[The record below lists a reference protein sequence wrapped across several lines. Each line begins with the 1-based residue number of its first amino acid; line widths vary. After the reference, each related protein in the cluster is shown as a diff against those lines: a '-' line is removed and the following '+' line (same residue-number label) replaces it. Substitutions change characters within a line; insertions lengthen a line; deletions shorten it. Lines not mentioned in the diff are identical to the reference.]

1 LREFPACEVTDTLLF
16 SYLTMIQSFVLEGG
30 RIVEENM
37 DLDALRLVLADKGL
51 HVWIDLENPTPEEAK
66 LVLED
71 MFHFHPLAIEDC
83 IQVGSL
89 PKIED
94 YDDYLFLVMNAVN
107 PKSKYALS
115 TIELNMFIGKE
126 FLITYHVER
135 MRSIS
140 LAVERCRQQAA
151 VFAKAPDRL
160 THAILDSM
168 VDNYGQ
174 ALDELS
180 LQIQDIEDNVFS
192 EDSKKLIGDVLRM
205 KRELAILH
213 QFIGPQRD
221 IMFRLARGESKM
233 IRQSLLPYFR
243 DVYDHLAKID
253 EQIHAYKETLFLTL
267 DIYLN
272 NVANKTNDIIRV
284 LTILTAVTTP
294 IMIVGT
300 WYGMNFKQMEDLE
313 LGLPWGYEYAWA
325 ITILGTLAI
334 VLWFK
339 HKKFI

>member
-1 LREFPACEVTDTLLF
+1 
-16 SYLTMIQSFVLEGG
+16 MIQSFVLEGG

-66 LVLED
+66 LVLEE

-107 PKSKYALS
+107 PKSKYAVS

-135 MRSIS
+135 MRSIA

-160 THAILDSM
+160 AHAILDSM

-180 LQIQDIEDNVFS
+180 LEIQDIEDNVFS
-192 EDSKKLIGDVLRM
+192 ENSKKFIGEVLRM
-205 KRELAILH
+205 KRELATLH

-221 IMFRLARGESKM
+221 IMFRISRGESKM
-233 IRQSLLPYFR
+233 IRQSLLPYYR
-243 DVYDHLAKID
+243 DIHDHLAKID
-253 EQIHAYKETLFLTL
+253 EQIHQYKETLFLTL

-272 NVANKTNDIIRV
+272 NVANKTNDIIRILAV
-284 LTILTAVTTP
+284 LTALTTP

-300 WYGMNFKQMEDLE
+300 WYGMNFKQMEDAE
-313 LGLPWGYEYAWA
+313 LGWSWGYEYALILTAASTIA
-325 ITILGTLAI
+325 IILWL
-334 VLWFK
+334 K
-339 HKKFI
+339 HKKYI